1 VRHQSP
7 LPRERQTTPRFD
19 GEYVSADGELRLRF
33 TDDGS
38 AAYGTATADWQ
49 IDHGELT
56 VRTAAWHCEGSLDL
70 SAAYLACTAVED
82 HHERHEVV
90 LTFRPDE

>member
-7 LPRERQTTPRFD
+7 LPRERQAAPRFD
-19 GEYVSADGELRLRF
+19 GEYVSDDGEVRLRF
-33 TDDGS
+33 NDDGS
-38 AAYGTATADWQ
+38 AEYGAATGDWR

-70 SAAYLACTAVED
+70 TAAYLACTAVED
-82 HHERHEVV
+82 HRERQEVV
-90 LTFRPDE
+90 LAFRPDQ